1 MKILISGS
9 SGLVGRAL
17 TAALEAGGHDAVGL
31 VRPDSRGAR
40 GGGGVA
46 WDPGAGTIDR
56 DSLEGFD
63 AVVHLAG
70 ENIVSRRWSDEQK
83 ARIRDSRVGG
93 TSLLAE
99 ALAALDRKPRA
110 MVCASAAGYY
120 GDRGSEILRDDA
132 APGAGFLADST
143 REWEEA
149 ARPAADAG
157 IRVVNLRIGV
167 ALSARGG
174 MLKRVLPIFRLGLGG
189 RLGSGEQYMS
199 WIEMDDLTRAIIWAV
214 ERDELA
220 GGVNAASPNPAT
232 NADFTRALGA
242 VLRRP
247 AGLAV
252 PEFALR
258 LTQGEVTDAILSSVR
273 MTPARL
279 LRSGFEFDCPDI
291 DSALRRILGR
301 RRRR

>member
-17 TAALEAGGHDAVGL
+17 IAALAAAGHDAVAL
-31 VRPDSRGAR
+31 VRPDSRGA
-40 GGGGVA
+40 GGGVA
-46 WDPGAGTIDR
+46 WDPRAGTVDR
-56 DSLEGFD
+56 DALEGFD

-70 ENIVSRRWSDEQK
+70 ENIVSRRWTPEQK

-93 TSLLAE
+93 TSLLAD
-99 ALAALDRKPRA
+99 ALARLDRKPRA

-120 GDRGSEILRDDA
+120 GDRGSEILPDDA
-132 APGAGFLADST
+132 APGAGFLADAT

-157 IRVVNLRIGV
+157 IRAVNLRIGV

-174 MLKRVLPIFRLGLGG
+174 MLKRVLPVFKLGLGG
-189 RLGSGEQYMS
+189 RLGSGKQYMS
-199 WIEMDDLTRAIIWAV
+199 WIELGDLTRAIIWAV

-220 GGVNAASPNPAT
+220 GGVNVSSPNPVT

-242 VLRRP
+242 ALGRP
-247 AGLAV
+247 SIFAV

-258 LTQGEVTDAILSSVR
+258 LTQGEVTDAIISSVR

-279 LRSGFEFDCPDI
+279 LRSGFEFQCPDI
-291 DSALRRILGR
+291 ESALKRALGKMG
-301 RRRR
+301 

>member
-17 TAALEAGGHDAVGL
+17 TAALEEGGHESVGL

-40 GGGGVA
+40 GGGGGVA
-46 WDPGAGTIDR
+46 WDPRAGTIDQ

-93 TSLLAE
+93 TSLLAG

-132 APGAGFLADST
+132 APGEGFLADST

-199 WIEMDDLTRAIIWAV
+199 WIEMDDLTRAIMWAV

-242 VLRRP
+242 ALRRP

-291 DSALRRILGR
+291 ESALRRVLGR
-301 RRRR
+301 RRR

>member
-17 TAALEAGGHDAVGL
+17 TAALDASGHDAVAL

-40 GGGGVA
+40 GGGVA
-46 WDPGAGTIDR
+46 WDPRAGTVDR
-56 DSLEGFD
+56 DALEGFD

-70 ENIVSRRWSDEQK
+70 ENIVSRRWTPEQK

-93 TSLLAE
+93 TSLLAA
-99 ALAALDRKPRA
+99 ALAGLERKPRA
-110 MVCASAAGYY
+110 MVCASAAGFY
-120 GDRGSEILRDDA
+120 GDRGSEILPDDA
-132 APGAGFLADST
+132 APGAGFLADAT

-157 IRVVNLRIGV
+157 IRVANLRIGV

-174 MLKRVLPIFRLGLGG
+174 MLKRVLPIFKLGLGG
-189 RLGSGEQYMS
+189 RLGSGAQYMS
-199 WIEMDDLTRAIIWAV
+199 WIELDDLTRAIIRAV
-214 ERDELA
+214 ERDDLA
-220 GGVNAASPNPAT
+220 GGVNVSSPNPVT
-232 NADFTRALGA
+232 NAEFTRALGA
-242 VLRRP
+242 ALGRP
-247 AGLAV
+247 AIFAV

-258 LTQGEVTDAILSSVR
+258 LTQGEVTDAIISSVR

-279 LRSGFEFDCPDI
+279 LRSGFEFQCPDI
-291 DSALRRILGR
+291 ESALKRALG
-301 RRRR
+301 